1 MENGARRRAGDIVL
15 FLFVLGAAGTL
26 GELLLI
32 GHYEGGWQWAPLAL
46 LAASLAAAGWWR
58 CTTGGAGRVVFVAAL
73 WLLVA
78 AGAAGLWFHYQAN
91 VEFAAEGFPALGG
104 VDLFWNAVRGASPT
118 SLAPGSLIHLGLLGL
133 AGTFIYGGRT

>member
-1 MENGARRRAGDIVL
+1 MENGVGLRAADVVL

-46 LAASLAAAGWWR
+46 LGASLMAAAWWR
-58 CTTGGAGRVVFVAAL
+58 GTRSGAGRAAFVATL

-104 VDLFWNAVRGASPT
+104 IDLFWNAVRGASPP

-133 AGTFIYGGRT
+133 AGTFINGGRT